1 MSEKSY
7 NFSKVSKF
15 HVRFCLP
22 DISATV
28 VAFIVIVVNMLSVD
42 SAALVVPG
50 ADFLGELGPSVVVFG
65 AGVVVVVVAG
75 ITGSSSSKG
84 KTFPA
89 TFTIPE

>member
-28 VAFIVIVVNMLSVD
+28 VAFIVVVVNMLSVD

-50 ADFLGELGPSVVVFG
+50 ADFLGELGPSVVVLG
-65 AGVVVVVVAG
+65 AAVVVVVAG
-75 ITGSSSSKG
+75 MTGSSSSKG

-89 TFTIPE
+89 TSTIPE